1 MKIVFFVCLAL
12 SVIAVA
18 AAALF
23 KWKYMWYAVA
33 ALSIGTAVTAFF
45 AFVDF
50 HDHKVVEIS
59 RVAPT
64 CEQAGEIV
72 FACNECDEGGYTGV
86 IAKKPHTMSAF
97 EVTKQPTCADGEQT
111 ATCTVCGYTVIESV
125 PAVDKHELGEWV
137 EVKPATCA
145 NEGLKEARC
154 KHCDH
159 VRQVTLPMKPCT
171 W

>member
-1 MKIVFFVCLAL
+1 MFFVCLAL

-23 KWKYMWYAVA
+23 KWKYVWYVVAVLA
-33 ALSIGTAVTAFF
+33 CGTAVTAFF
-45 AFVDF
+45 AFADF

-64 CEQAGEIV
+64 CEQTGEIV
-72 FACNECDEGGYTGV
+72 FACPGCDEGGYTGV
-86 IAKKPHTMSAF
+86 IAKKAHTMSEF

-111 ATCTVCGYTVIESV
+111 ATCTECGYTVVEPV
-125 PAVDKHELGEWV
+125 LAVDKHEMGEWV

-145 NEGLKEARC
+145 NEGLKES
-154 KHCDH
+154 HCQNCDY
-159 VRQVTLPMKPCT
+159 VRQLTLPMKPCT